1 MKVDVDSKER
11 VKVCILFLLQSYK
24 VIMGSML
31 LIFVPRKCGDTVCT
45 VQQNL
50 VTDDNF
56 NKLGLGFN
64 YASIAFF
71 LLTYLIE
78 LRRENFCVHNFDIDH
93 DVGDNNLAIVLK
105 NKPKLLDS
113 LHHHNRL
120 YSNITKAT
128 FCVYLINFI
137 LSNIIL
143 YGDETFWK
151 IGLAPYSSY
160 IILILMKLYNCYY
173 ISSHSIQNDKALS
186 AYMTE
191 FSSFNVIDYD
201 MLTDEEKKHRK
212 KPEDVETGPIH
223 LGLENTVI
231 SNAL

>member
-1 MKVDVDSKER
+1 MKVDVDNKER
-11 VKVCILFLLQSYK
+11 IKVCILFLLQSYK

-31 LIFVPRKCGDTVCT
+31 LIFVPRKCDEGVCT

-50 VTDDNF
+50 VADDMF
-56 NKLGLGFN
+56 NRAALGFN

-71 LLTYLIE
+71 LLTYIIE

-93 DVGDNNLAIVLK
+93 DVGDNNLAIILK
-105 NKPKLLDS
+105 DKPKLLDS
-113 LHHHNRL
+113 LHYHNKL

-128 FCVYLINFI
+128 FIVYLINFI
-137 LSNIIL
+137 MSNIVL
-143 YGDETFWK
+143 YNDETFWK

-173 ISSHSIQNDKALS
+173 ISSHSIENDKALS

-201 MLTDEEKKHRK
+201 MLTDEEKEKRK
-212 KPEDVETGPIH
+212 KPETNDIGAIH
-223 LGLENTVI
+223 VGLGNTVV
-231 SNAL
+231 SNIL

>member
-1 MKVDVDSKER
+1 MKVDVDNKER
-11 VKVCILFLLQSYK
+11 IKVCILFLLQSYK

-31 LIFVPRKCGDTVCT
+31 LIFVPRKCDEGVCT

-50 VTDDNF
+50 VTDDMF
-56 NKLGLGFN
+56 NRAALGFN

-71 LLTYLIE
+71 LLTYIVE

-93 DVGDNNLAIVLK
+93 DVGDNNLAIILK
-105 NKPKLLDS
+105 DKPKLLDS
-113 LHHHNRL
+113 LHYHNKL

-128 FCVYLINFI
+128 FIVYLINFI
-137 LSNIIL
+137 MSNIVL
-143 YGDETFWK
+143 YNDETFWK

-173 ISSHSIQNDKALS
+173 ISSHSIENDKALS

-201 MLTDEEKKHRK
+201 MLTDEEKEKRE
-212 KPEDVETGPIH
+212 KPETNDIGPIH
-223 LGLENTVI
+223 VGLGNTVV
-231 SNAL
+231 SNIL

>member
-1 MKVDVDSKER
+1 MKVDVDNKER
-11 VKVCILFLLQSYK
+11 IKVCILFLLQSYK

-31 LIFVPRKCGDTVCT
+31 LLFVPRKCSDDVCT

-50 VTDDNF
+50 VTDDMF
-56 NKLGLGFN
+56 NRAALGFN

-71 LLTYLIE
+71 LLTYIVE

-93 DVGDNNLAIVLK
+93 DVGDNNLAIILK
-105 NKPKLLDS
+105 DKPKLLDS
-113 LHHHNRL
+113 LHYHNKL

-128 FCVYLINFI
+128 MIVYLINFI
-137 LSNIIL
+137 MSNIVL
-143 YGDETFWK
+143 YNDETFWK

-173 ISSHSIQNDKALS
+173 ISSHSIENDKALS

-201 MLTDEEKKHRK
+201 ILTDEEKEKRK
-212 KPEDVETGPIH
+212 KPETNDIGAIH
-223 LGLENTVI
+223 VGLGNTVV
-231 SNAL
+231 SNIL

>member
-1 MKVDVDSKER
+1 MKVDVDNKER
-11 VKVCILFLLQSYK
+11 IKVCILFLLQSYK

-31 LIFVPRKCGDTVCT
+31 LLFVPRQCGDTVCT

-50 VTDDNF
+50 VTDDTL
-56 NKLGLGFN
+56 NKAALGFN

-71 LLTYLIE
+71 LLTYIIE

-93 DVGDNNLAIVLK
+93 DVGDNNLAIILK
-105 NKPKLLDS
+105 DKPTLLKS
-113 LHHHNRL
+113 LHYHNKL
-120 YSNITKAT
+120 YNNITKAT
-128 FCVYLINFI
+128 FFVYLINFI
-137 LSNIIL
+137 LSNIVL
-143 YGDETFWK
+143 YNDETFWT

-173 ISSHSIQNDKALS
+173 ISSHSIDNDKALS

-201 MLTDEEKKHRK
+201 MLSDEEKAK
-212 KPEDVETGPIH
+212 KNKPDNES
-223 LGLENTVI
+223 GLVTPLTLQNTI
-231 SNAL
+231 ILSNP

>member
-1 MKVDVDSKER
+1 MKVDVDNKER
-11 VKVCILFLLQSYK
+11 IKVFILFLLQSYK

-31 LIFVPRKCGDTVCT
+31 LIFVPRKCGDGVCT

-50 VTDDNF
+50 VTDDMF
-56 NKLGLGFN
+56 NKSALGFN
-64 YASIAFF
+64 YASIGFF

-93 DVGDNNLAIVLK
+93 DVGDNNLAIILK
-105 NKPKLLDS
+105 EKPKLLDS
-113 LHHHNRL
+113 LHYHNRL

-128 FCVYLINFI
+128 FFVYLINFI
-137 LSNIIL
+137 LSNIVL
-143 YGDETFWK
+143 YNDETFWK

-160 IILILMKLYNCYY
+160 ILLILMKLYNCYY
-173 ISSHSIQNDKALS
+173 ISAHSIENDKALS

-201 MLTDEEKKHRK
+201 MLTDEEKAKRK
-212 KPEDVETGPIH
+212 KPEDVEAGPAHI
-223 LGLENTVI
+223 GLHNTVI